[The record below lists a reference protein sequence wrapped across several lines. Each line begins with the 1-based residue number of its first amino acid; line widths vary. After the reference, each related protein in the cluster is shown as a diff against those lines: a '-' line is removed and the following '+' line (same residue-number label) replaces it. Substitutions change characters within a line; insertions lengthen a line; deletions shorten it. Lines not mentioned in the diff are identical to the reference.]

1 MSVTVNFRVNGRDR
15 TAHIEPKTSLLDVIR
30 EDLGL
35 IGAKEGCGKGECG
48 ACTVIIDNDAVP
60 SCLVLAAGVE
70 GKEIITI
77 EGITENG
84 RLHPLQEAF
93 VRYHASQCG
102 FCSPGM
108 ILTAKAFLDRNP
120 DPSEAEVRD
129 IMMSNLCRCTGYE
142 KIIEAIMAVANGEVV

>member
-1 MSVTVNFRVNGRDR
+1 MKVAVNFKVNGRDR
-15 TAHIEPKTSLLDVIR
+15 SALVEPRTSLLDVIR

-35 IGAKEGCGKGECG
+35 TGAKEGCGKGECG
-48 ACTVIIDNDAVP
+48 ACTVIMDGDAVP

-77 EGITENG
+77 EGIVDNG
-84 RLHPLQEAF
+84 RLQPLQEAF

-120 DPSEAEVRD
+120 TPSEAQVRD
-129 IMMSNLCRCTGYE
+129 VMMSNLCRCTGYE
-142 KIIEAIMAVANGEVV
+142 KIIEAIMAVANGEVA